1 MLWEESRLCIR
12 LNTESLICCKGISTY
27 LQTLLAFHC
36 NILKKDYVILTK
48 TDIQSIV
55 KSIKKPAFQN
65 AGILALL
72 ESKKNELNPDT
83 GQAIQINGMGTKKG
97 LANLFKN
104 LDNEI
109 IKLLGSGNDEE
120 NSHIINFL
128 NEISGKIKTTLF

>member
-1 MLWEESRLCIR
+1 
-12 LNTESLICCKGISTY
+12 
-27 LQTLLAFHC
+27 
-36 NILKKDYVILTK
+36 
-48 TDIQSIV
+48 
-55 KSIKKPAFQN
+55 
-65 AGILALL
+65 
-72 ESKKNELNPDT
+72 
-83 GQAIQINGMGTKKG
+83 MGTKKG